1 MKNETLME
9 ALVQVKRIGNLQH
22 EILDISQQM
31 AEAVDRDDEVAT
43 GMLISMR
50 SEPIEKLRISKY
62 ALQTM
67 LDSLKDT
74 EDGERLSALFSGGGT
89 AQDVAEEALTKQVA
103 ANARESERIL
113 ALERILNRKISR
125 DQSIFQ

>member
-43 GMLISMR
+43 SMLISMR
-50 SEPIEKLRISKY
+50 AEPIEKLRISKY
-62 ALQTM
+62 ALNTL

-74 EDGERLSALFSGGGT
+74 EDGERLTALLGGGT
-89 AQDVAEEALTKQVA
+89 AQDAAEEALAKQVA

-113 ALERILNRKISR
+113 ALERVLNQKIAR
-125 DQSIFQ
+125 DQSIYR